1 MSLQIPRE
9 TLLAIGW
16 PEGPVFGELYAALAE
31 FSARGIHDEAYALKL
46 LARRFPPPSPKL
58 TRHDEPVPLT
68 EAIRGETE
76 EENKNIAKV
85 RRQMHELLRTP
96 VIVAGAIMPDACPVS
111 GGEAVI
117 PVGGAIAVRNAIIPS
132 AHSADICC
140 SLYATVFSTDWST
153 GELLDAL
160 MASTRFGAGE
170 RLPEEI
176 VPDPVTE
183 EDVWENP
190 FLKGLQKYAIQHIAD
205 QGDGNHFAYLG
216 RLTITNDLVC
226 DLRNAGHEK
235 IAAALAGELSE
246 NIAPVSRHVLV
257 THHGSRGLGAKLYE
271 RGQAAAVAETKKI
284 AHDIPDAAA
293 WLDANSSMGQA
304 YWEALG
310 YVGRWTLANH
320 KAIHRRFLENS
331 GGRFITGFGNEHNF
345 VWKKDNIYLH
355 GKGATP
361 AWLDQQGRALLGLI
375 PMNMA
380 EPILLTLGKN
390 NVEYLGF
397 SPHGAGRNRSRS
409 AVVRDYR
416 DRSGELDT
424 ARIEQEIRDSCSNI
438 EVRWWH
444 GKADLSET
452 PIAYKSAAAVRAQ
465 IEEFALAT
473 VIAEITPLGSLMA
486 GDAGPQSWLRRRD
499 QLTPK
504 QLRQMEHR
512 ADRRKVRQWIRDAN
526 TLDSEL

>member
-1 MSLQIPRE
+1 MSLNIPRE
-9 TLLAIGW
+9 TLLAKGW
-16 PEGPVFGELYAALAE
+16 PEGPVFGDLYAALAE

-58 TRHDEPVPLT
+58 TRHDEPAPLT
-68 EAIRGETE
+68 EAIRGENE
-76 EENKNIAKV
+76 EEFKNIANV

-96 VIVAGAIMPDACPVS
+96 VIVAGAIMPDACPVG

-117 PVGGAIAVRNAIIPS
+117 PVGGAIAVRDAIIPS

-140 SLYATVFSTDWST
+140 SLYATVFSSDRTT

-160 MASTRFGAGE
+160 MASTRFGAGGRSPGE
-170 RLPEEI
+170 T
-176 VPDPVTE
+176 VPDPVTD

-190 FLKGLQKYAIQHIAD
+190 FLQGLQKYAIQHIAD

-216 RLTITNDLVC
+216 RLTITNDLVRF
-226 DLRNAGHEK
+226 LQSAGYEE
-235 IAAALAGELSE
+235 IAAALAEELQGST
-246 NIAPVSRHVLV
+246 APVSRHVLV

-271 RGQAAAVAETKKI
+271 RGQAAAVAETKKV
-284 AHDIPDAAA
+284 AQDIPPAAA
-293 WLDANSSMGQA
+293 WLDATSATGQA
-304 YWEALG
+304 YWEALA

-320 KAIHRRFLENS
+320 KAIHRRFLENAGS
-331 GGRFITGFGNEHNF
+331 RSITAFGNEHNF
-345 VWKKDNIYLH
+345 VWRRGDIYLH

-361 AWLDQQGRALLGLI
+361 AWRDEQSRPLLGLI

-380 EPILLTLGKN
+380 EPILLTLGRDN
-390 NVEYLGF
+390 AQYLGF
-397 SPHGAGRNRSRS
+397 APHGAGRNRSRS
-409 AVVRDYR
+409 AVLRDYR
-416 DRSGELDT
+416 DSSGELDT
-424 ARIEQEIRDSCSNI
+424 ARIEQEIRESCSGI

-452 PIAYKSAAAVRAQ
+452 PVAYKSAAAVRAQ
-465 IEEFALAT
+465 IEEFGLAT
-473 VIAEITPLGSLMA
+473 IIAESTPLGSLMA

-512 ADRRKVRQWIRDAN
+512 ADRRKVRQRIRDEN
-526 TLDSEL
+526 KLDTEP